1 MSSPIITL
9 KDASV
14 IYGGETSVV
23 RALDNVSLDI
33 YAEEYIIFFG
43 PSGCG
48 KSTLLYSI
56 AGLQQLTKGEINVLG
71 QNLKTVS
78 TKESVEFHRRSMG
91 MVFQAYYLIQ
101 SLSVLA
107 NVTLPQIFVNAVP
120 SERNK
125 RGEELLNRFGI
136 LDQSNKF
143 PNALSGGQ
151 QQRVAIS
158 RSLINDPPLILAD
171 EPVGNLDSKSS
182 EEVLKLLSELNE
194 RDKKT
199 IILVTHNPNHLG
211 YASRIFYMQDGRIIR
226 EVRNTERK
234 QVSEEVARPMDAQWV
249 DEFAKLYPNLTD
261 ETLKAKMVVSYLL
274 EEIDLSVRSRVEDVI
289 QKYFS
294 GQMDEQAVVHA
305 VSMPLH
311 EGGIGFYRSFA
322 ERFAVEL
329 HSILAMAKYLKG
341 KFGDYPK
348 NYDDYKEMLDKL
360 GKYLI
365 LSTDAHP
372 SEDAQKNFIRI
383 LQSRLEG
390 SVKKENFEE
399 LLDRAVSLGGIGFNI
414 RTARKITRHLE
425 LLLMDYPN
433 ISTTQEVSTSTPA
446 EQTVLAVPIAP
457 NISKTTEEL
466 VASNTT
472 TS

>member
-1 MSSPIITL
+1 MPSPIITL

-14 IYGGETSVV
+14 VYGAGTSKFYAINNISLEIYP
-23 RALDNVSLDI
+23 
-33 YAEEYIIFFG
+33 EEYIIFFG

-56 AGLQQLTKGEINVLG
+56 AGLQQLTEGEINVLG
-71 QNLKTVS
+71 QNLKTAS
-78 TKESVEFHRRSMG
+78 IKESVEFHRKSMG

-101 SLSVLA
+101 SLSVLS
-107 NVTLPQIFVNAVP
+107 NVTLPQIFIEASP
-120 SERNK
+120 AERNK
-125 RGEELLNRFGI
+125 RGEELLRRFGI
-136 LDQSNKF
+136 LSQGNKF
-143 PNALSGGQ
+143 PNELSGGQ

-211 YASRIFYMQDGRIIR
+211 YASRIFYMQDGKITR

-234 QVSEEVARPMDAQWV
+234 QVNEEIAKPMDAQWV
-249 DEFAKLYPNLTD
+249 DEFAKLYPNLND

-274 EEIDLSVRSRVEDVI
+274 EEIDLSVRSRVENVI
-289 QKYFS
+289 QEYFS
-294 GQMDEQAVVHA
+294 GQIDENIVMEM
-305 VSMPLH
+305 VSAPLH

-322 ERFAVEL
+322 ERFAEEL
-329 HSILAMAKYLKG
+329 HSILAMARYLKG
-341 KFGDYPK
+341 KFGYYPK
-348 NYDDYKEMLDKL
+348 NYDDYREMLDKL
-360 GKYLI
+360 SKYLL
-365 LSTDAHP
+365 LSTDAHL
-372 SEDAQKNFIRI
+372 SEETIKNFLNV
-383 LQSRLEG
+383 LQSRIEG
-390 SVKKENFEE
+390 SLKKENFEE
-399 LLDRAVSLGGIGFNI
+399 LLDRPVSLGGIGLNV

-433 ISTTQEVSTSTPA
+433 ITKDASAVAPL
-446 EQTVLAVPIAP
+446 QTA
-457 NISKTTEEL
+457 
-466 VASNTT
+466 
-472 TS
+472 